1 MRMKLVF
8 MLILFASL
16 FSFSQAIHR
25 TVSIP
30 YYVSMNA
37 YTAQHTDLFSIS
49 SNKAALAQ
57 LDNSCAGVFSERR
70 FLLSSL
76 NHFVAVIGLH
86 AGHGNFGMNTGY
98 FGFKDYNETQIGLA
112 YAKKLGSK
120 LDIGACFNFNSIK
133 ISGYGN
139 SSAINGE
146 IGILLHLTDKLHA
159 GINVFNPAGGK
170 FGNDFNEKLAT
181 VITVGSGYEASEN
194 FFVSTEIEKEEDLP
208 VNVNAGIQYKF
219 LPQLFVRASIATETS
234 TTYFG
239 IGFIMKSF
247 RMDVIASYHPQL
259 GFTPAMLLVFNFK
272 SKQN

>member
-1 MRMKLVF
+1 MKLIF
-8 MLILFASL
+8 IQILFISHFA
-16 FSFSQAIHR
+16 FTQPIHR

-37 YTAQHTDLFSIS
+37 YSANHADLFSIS
-49 SNKAALAQ
+49 SNQAALAQ
-57 LDNSCAGVFSERR
+57 LENSCAGVFSERR
-70 FLLSSL
+70 FLLSTL
-76 NHFVAVIGLH
+76 NHFVASIGLH
-86 AGHGNFGMNTGY
+86 AAHGNFGINTDY
-98 FGFKDYNETQIGLA
+98 FGFRDYNETRIGLA

-139 SSAINGE
+139 SSALNGE

-181 VITVGSGYEASEN
+181 VITIGSGYEASEK

-208 VNVNAGIQYKF
+208 VNVNAGIQYKL
-219 LPQLFVRASIATETS
+219 LPQLFVRISIATEPS

-239 IGFIMKSF
+239 IGFIMNSF

>member
-1 MRMKLVF
+1 MRVKLVF
-8 MLILFASL
+8 MQILFT
-16 FSFSQAIHR
+16 SFFACSQAIHR

-37 YTAQHTDLFSIS
+37 YSVHYADLFSYS
-49 SNKAALAQ
+49 SNQAALAQ
-57 LDNSCAGVFSERR
+57 LDNSSAGVFSERR
-70 FLLSSL
+70 FLLSAL
-76 NHFVAVIGLH
+76 NHFVAAIGLH
-86 AGHGNFGMNTGY
+86 AGHGNFGINTGY
-98 FGFKDYNETQIGLA
+98 FGFGDYNETQIGLA

-120 LDIGACFNFNSIK
+120 LDIGACFNYNAIK

-181 VITVGSGYEASEN
+181 VITIGSGYEASEK

-208 VNVNAGIQYKF
+208 VNVNAGIQYKI
-219 LPQLFVRASIATETS
+219 LSQLFVRIAIATETS
-234 TTYFG
+234 NTYFG
-239 IGFIMKSF
+239 IGFTMKSF
-247 RMDVIASYHPQL
+247 RIDVIASYHPQL
-259 GFTPAMLLVFNFK
+259 GFTPAMLLLFNFK

>member
-8 MLILFASL
+8 MQILFTSL
-16 FSFSQAIHR
+16 FAFSQAIHR

-37 YTAQHTDLFSIS
+37 YSAHHAELFSTS
-49 SNKAALAQ
+49 SNQAALAQ
-57 LDNSCAGVFSERR
+57 LNNSYAGIFSERR
-70 FLLSSL
+70 FLLSTL
-76 NHFVAVIGLH
+76 NHFVAAIGLH
-86 AGHGNFGMNTGY
+86 TGHGNFGMNTGY
-98 FGFKDYNETQIGLA
+98 FGFRDYNETQIGLV

-120 LDIGACFNFNSIK
+120 LDVGACFNFNSIK

-146 IGILLHLTDKLHA
+146 IGIILHLTDKLRA

-170 FGNDFNEKLAT
+170 FSNDVNEKLAT
-181 VITVGSGYEASEN
+181 VITIGSGYEASEN

-219 LPQLFVRASIATETS
+219 LPQLFVRISIATETS

-259 GFTPAMLLVFNFK
+259 GFTPAMLLLFNFK

>member
-194 FFVSTEIEKEEDLP
+194 FFVSTEIKKEEGLP

-219 LPQLFVRASIATETS
+219 LPQLFVRVSIASETS